1 MHRRAIALGTTAW
14 VKQMN
19 RVLGLTVALIVS
31 AGGPALA
38 GDPVNGERLARRW
51 CTACHVVSL
60 KQTGTVTEATPFPVI
75 ARRPDFNERTVAFFL
90 LDPHPKMPD
99 MSLTRAEAADLA
111 AHIATM
117 K

>member
-1 MHRRAIALGTTAW
+1 
-14 VKQMN
+14 MN
-19 RVLGLTVALIVS
+19 RVLGLTVMLI
-31 AGGPALA
+31 AGAIGPALA

-51 CTACHVVSL
+51 CASCHVVSL
-60 KQTGTVTEATPFPVI
+60 KQTGTVSEATPFPVI